1 MNISRL
7 DGIDHRPPAISTT
20 WGKSQCTWFMLFFRI
35 VPERLEDF
43 LVAVKENAATS
54 LAGDYGCRQFD
65 VSLAADGSNDVLLYE
80 RYDTAECCDTP
91 DASPLS
97 CLFRP

>member
-1 MNISRL
+1 MYVV
-7 DGIDHRPPAISTT
+7 HVV
-20 WGKSQCTWFMLFFRI
+20 FRI

-80 RYDTAECCDTP
+80 QYDTAECFCGTP

-97 CLFRP
+97 CLFRPNPAVDA